1 MPPRSATFR
10 VLIGLAKEE
19 EAGLPR
25 LSIGRSMTHS
35 LANGST
41 VTPLLIA
48 MLAVIAQA
56 PVPAAELVIEHV
68 AVVDVVASQVR

>member
-1 MPPRSATFR
+1 
-10 VLIGLAKEE
+10 
-19 EAGLPR
+19 
-25 LSIGRSMTHS
+25 MTHS